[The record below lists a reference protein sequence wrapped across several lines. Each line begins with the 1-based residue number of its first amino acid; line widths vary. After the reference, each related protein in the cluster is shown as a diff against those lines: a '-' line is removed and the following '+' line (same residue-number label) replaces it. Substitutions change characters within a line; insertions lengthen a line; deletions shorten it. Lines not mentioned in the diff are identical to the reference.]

1 MIPILC
7 ATTLPQSDI
16 NVITSLIDNVGFPI
30 VACGFMAVYLVKQ
43 NKAHKEE
50 LSKMT
55 EAVNAVKVAIIAL
68 TEKIN
73 K

>member
-1 MIPILC
+1 MIPILF

-30 VACGFMAVYLVKQ
+30 VACVFMAIYVTKQ

-55 EAVNAVKVAIIAL
+55 DAVNAVKVAITAL
-68 TEKIN
+68 TEKLN
-73 K
+73 